1 MLKHKIF
8 IAINIISCLIILV
21 IGYKEL
27 IRPKVTELIFANEY
41 KQLMFKC
48 DNVMRDHMIA
58 KNRVIKEKTMES
70 IKLLE
75 NANIGL
81 ITCNEY
87 DLLRKKMLINGL
99 SEDDLAL
106 LGLEAIEENNSEL
119 IKFAETHE
127 FKY

>member
-1 MLKHKIF
+1 MLKYKIF
-8 IAINIISCLIILV
+8 IAVNIISCLIILA

-81 ITCNEY
+81 ITCNDY

>member
-1 MLKHKIF
+1 
-8 IAINIISCLIILV
+8 
-21 IGYKEL
+21 
-27 IRPKVTELIFANEY
+27 
-41 KQLMFKC
+41 MFKC

-58 KNRVIKEKTMES
+58 KNRVLKEKTIES
-70 IKLLE
+70 VKLLE

-119 IKFAETHE
+119 IRFAETHE

>member
-8 IAINIISCLIILV
+8 IAINIISCLIILA

>member
-1 MLKHKIF
+1 MLKYKIF
-8 IAINIISCLIILV
+8 IAVNIISCLIILA

>member
-1 MLKHKIF
+1 MLKYKIF
-8 IAINIISCLIILV
+8 IAVNIISCLIILT

-81 ITCNEY
+81 ITCNDY

>member
-1 MLKHKIF
+1 
-8 IAINIISCLIILV
+8 
-21 IGYKEL
+21 
-27 IRPKVTELIFANEY
+27 
-41 KQLMFKC
+41 MFKC

>member
-1 MLKHKIF
+1 VLKNRIF
-8 IAINIISCLIILV
+8 IGLNISSCLIMLA

-27 IRPKVTELIFANEY
+27 IRPMVTELIFADEY

-70 IKLLE
+70 IQLLE

-87 DLLRKKMLINGL
+87 DLLRKKMLRNGL
-99 SEDDLAL
+99 SDDDLAL

>member
-1 MLKHKIF
+1 MLKNKIF
-8 IAINIISCLIILV
+8 IAVNIISCLIVLI

-27 IRPKVTELIFANEY
+27 IRPMVTELIFANEY

-81 ITCNEY
+81 ITCNDY

>member
-1 MLKHKIF
+1 LLKHKIF
-8 IAINIISCLIILV
+8 IAINIISCLIILA

>member
-8 IAINIISCLIILV
+8 IAANIISCLIIFA

-27 IRPKVTELIFANEY
+27 IRPKVTEFIFANEY

-70 IKLLE
+70 IKMLE

-87 DLLRKKMLINGL
+87 DLLRKKC
-99 SEDDLAL
+99 
-106 LGLEAIEENNSEL
+106 
-119 IKFAETHE
+119 
-127 FKY
+127 

>member
-1 MLKHKIF
+1 LLKHKIF

>member
-1 MLKHKIF
+1 MLKYKIF
-8 IAINIISCLIILV
+8 IAVNIISCLIILT

-58 KNRVIKEKTMES
+58 KNRVLKEKTIES
-70 IKLLE
+70 VKLLE

>member
-1 MLKHKIF
+1 MLKYKIF

>member
-1 MLKHKIF
+1 MLKNKIF
-8 IAINIISCLIILV
+8 IAVNIISCLIVLI

-27 IRPKVTELIFANEY
+27 IRPMVTELIFANEY

>member
-1 MLKHKIF
+1 LLKYKIF
-8 IAINIISCLIILV
+8 IAVNIISCLIILA

>member
-1 MLKHKIF
+1 LLKHKIF
-8 IAINIISCLIILV
+8 IAINIISCLIILA

-27 IRPKVTELIFANEY
+27 IRPKVTELIFANDY

-58 KNRVIKEKTMES
+58 KNRVLKEKTIES
-70 IKLLE
+70 VKLLE

-119 IKFAETHE
+119 IRFAETHE

>member
-8 IAINIISCLIILV
+8 IAINIISCLIILA

-27 IRPKVTELIFANEY
+27 IRPKVTELIFANDY

>member
-1 MLKHKIF
+1 MLKYKIF
-8 IAINIISCLIILV
+8 IAVNIISCLIILT

-58 KNRVIKEKTMES
+58 KNRAIKEKTMES

-81 ITCNEY
+81 ITCNDY